1 MEAVMGA
8 ALLEGFL
15 EEAALESRVSR
26 GGCRLLC
33 QPRRRALR
41 AQGTAQAEVWR
52 QSGWSTEARAGW
64 GRIVQGL
71 E

>member
-1 MEAVMGA
+1 MEAVRGA

-15 EEAALESRVSR
+15 EEVALERRVLR
-26 GGCRLLC
+26 GGYRLLC
-33 QPRRRALR
+33 QTRRRALQ
-41 AQGTAQAEVWR
+41 AQDTAQAKAWR
-52 QSGWSTEARAGW
+52 HGAWCTEARAGW